1 MLNINIELLFHG
13 NFDLI
18 FINKIIIS
26 IEKKN
31 YYYLRYNQWIN
42 TFIILLI
49 RYNYKI
55 RSIYN
60 SF

>member
-1 MLNINIELLFHG
+1 MLFHG

-18 FINKIIIS
+18 FIYKIIIS

-49 RYNYKI
+49 KYNYKI